1 MMKTGIEAIK
11 LLKKFEQGPRG
22 GFASEVYK
30 CSSGENTIGYGH
42 VVLPNEHFTT
52 ITEEEA
58 EELLRKDIAIAE
70 DAINRYVKVPLTQ
83 NRFDAL
89 VSFVFNVGV
98 KAFKSSTLLKKLNQ
112 GLYDEIDEELAKWVY
127 VS

>member
-11 LLKKFEQGPRG
+11 LLKKFEQGPNG

-42 VVLPNEHFTT
+42 VVLPDEHFTT

>member
-11 LLKKFEQGPRG
+11 LLKKFEQGPNG

-98 KAFKSSTLLKKLNQ
+98 KAFKESTLLKKLNQ

>member
-1 MMKTGIEAIK
+1 MMRAGIEAIK
-11 LLKKFEQGPRG
+11 LLKKFEQGPG
-22 GFASEVYK
+22 GSFASKVYQ

-42 VVLPNEHFTT
+42 VVLPHEHFET

-58 EELLRKDIAIAE
+58 EELLKKDIAIAE

-98 KAFKSSTLLKKLNQ
+98 KAFKESTLLKKLNQ

>member
-11 LLKKFEQGPRG
+11 LLKKFEQGPNG

-42 VVLPNEHFTT
+42 VVLPDEHFTT
-52 ITEEEA
+52 ISEEEA

>member
-1 MMKTGIEAIK
+1 MKAGIEAIK
-11 LLKKFEQGPRG
+11 LLKKFEQGPNG
-22 GFASEVYK
+22 GFASKVYQ

-42 VVLPNEHFTT
+42 VILSHETFDI

-58 EELLRKDIAIAE
+58 EELLKKDIEIAE
-70 DAINRYVKVPLTQ
+70 EAINKYVVVPLTQ

-98 KAFKSSTLLKKLNQ
+98 KAFKHSTLLKKLNQ

>member
-22 GFASEVYK
+22 GFASEVYQ

-42 VVLPNEHFTT
+42 VVLPNENFTT

>member
-11 LLKKFEQGPRG
+11 LLKKFEQGPNG

-42 VVLPNEHFTT
+42 VVLPDEHFTT

-58 EELLRKDIAIAE
+58 EELLRKDIIIAE

-98 KAFKSSTLLKKLNQ
+98 KAFKESTLLKKLNQ

>member
-11 LLKKFEQGPRG
+11 LLKKFEQGPNG

-42 VVLPNEHFTT
+42 VVLPNENFTT